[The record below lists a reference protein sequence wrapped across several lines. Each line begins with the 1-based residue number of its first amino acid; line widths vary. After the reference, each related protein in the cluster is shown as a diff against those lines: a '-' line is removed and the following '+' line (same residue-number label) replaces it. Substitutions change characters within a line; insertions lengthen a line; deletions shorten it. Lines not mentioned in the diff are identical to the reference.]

1 MECIHFEAD
10 DPSNYDNTSNSD
22 DEKLMTLSTIQKE
35 IVDNVSLYRK
45 LDPWKRE
52 DYYKFPKQTR
62 DPISAAYEDDELFF
76 SETELQPELCM
87 PEGTEN
93 AKFDNFSGHEKVVKK
108 FHSSLRN
115 FKESNNSL
123 VDSIIYRL
131 MYNYIRNT
139 LEKDKVGIDKS

>member
-1 MECIHFEAD
+1 MEYIHFEAD

-108 FHSSLRN
+108 FHSGLRN
-115 FKESNNSL
+115 FKESNNSFF
-123 VDSIIYRL
+123 DSIIYRL